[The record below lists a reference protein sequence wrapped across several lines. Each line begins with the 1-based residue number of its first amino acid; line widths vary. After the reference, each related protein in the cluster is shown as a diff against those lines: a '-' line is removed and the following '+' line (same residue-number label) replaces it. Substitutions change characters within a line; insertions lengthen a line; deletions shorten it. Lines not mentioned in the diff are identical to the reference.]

1 MIDGQVIDT
10 LNIRARDFA
19 VKWKGRIRKAGQ
31 LRHFA
36 ALEDGALVELEMP
49 VYPLLSR
56 TLDRGLDRAVVG
68 DFFVRLGKERM
79 KAGFPMSELI
89 YALCLSQ
96 QSVIE
101 YIMPDFAVE
110 SSLRMYQAMGIL
122 DKVAEF
128 FLLGAFYL
136 TKGFLESTY
145 TNMANSGNV
154 TEEFVKQYFKDDF
167 FFKKDT

>member
-10 LNIRARDFA
+10 LTIQARNFA
-19 VKWKGRIRKAGQ
+19 VKWKDRIRKAGQ
-31 LRHFA
+31 LKQYA
-36 ALEDGALVELEMP
+36 EMDDAALVEMETP

-89 YALCLSQ
+89 YALNLSQ
-96 QSVIE
+96 QTVIE
-101 YIMPDFAVE
+101 YIMTDFAVE

-122 DKVAEF
+122 NKVAEF

-145 TNMANSGNV
+145 TNMARSGSV
-154 TEEFVKQYFKDDF
+154 SEEFVKQYFKDDF